1 MFRPIFTL
9 FLLGLSFGSGPCIAS
24 CGPVLISYV
33 AAKRKYLLKSILTY
47 LLFSFARVLVY
58 IVLGL
63 LIFWV
68 GKFTIEAVL
77 GSFAKY
83 VFVCGGLFI
92 ITLGFFICIGKNI
105 KLKFLQK
112 DKQNIFIIG
121 LIIGLV
127 PCAPLLV
134 ILSYVGLVSKSWLQA
149 LLYSVSFGIGTV
161 LSPLLLLVIIATFFN
176 RILENL
182 KEVYCRVFNFL
193 CGLIMMLLGIHLILN
208 A

>member
-1 MFRPIFTL
+1 M
-9 FLLGLSFGSGPCIAS
+9 
-24 CGPVLISYV
+24 
-33 AAKRKYLLKSILTY
+33 
-47 LLFSFARVLVY
+47 
-58 IVLGL
+58 
-63 LIFWV
+63 V
-68 GKFTIEAVL
+68 GKFTIEVVL

-134 ILSYVGLVSKSWLQA
+134 ILSYVGLVSKSWPQA
-149 LLYSVSFGIGTV
+149 LLYSASFGIGTA
-161 LSPLLLLVIIATFFN
+161 LSPLLLLVIIASFFN
-176 RILENL
+176 SILENL
-182 KEVYCRVFNFL
+182 KEIYCRVFTFL
-193 CGLIMMLLGIHLILN
+193 CGLVMMVLGIHLIVQ
-208 A
+208 AFMRG